1 MSNENG
7 EESPYA
13 LEVGARLR
21 SVRRQKGLSLEA
33 MEEQSEGEFRASIL
47 GAYER
52 GQRRISVRRLHR
64 LAELYGVPIEYFLPP
79 ESDHFRAAAVGNVA
93 HAPRRR
99 VALDLGQLS
108 QTPGEERNVLQ
119 RYVAMIQVERRDR
132 DGRVLCV
139 RWEDLRIIGAWFRLT
154 ADGMYDRLDQLG
166 VVTASSPSY
175 N

>member
-1 MSNENG
+1 MSNDNG

-13 LEVGARLR
+13 LAVGARLR

-52 GQRRISVRRLHR
+52 GQRRISVRRLQR
-64 LAELYGVPIEYFLPP
+64 LADLYGVPIEHFLPR
-79 ESDHFRAAAVGNVA
+79 ESGDFSAAAVGSLV

-99 VALDLGQLS
+99 VALDLGQLG
-108 QTPGEERNVLQ
+108 QTAGEERDVLQ
-119 RYVAMIQVERRDR
+119 RYVSMIRVERHGEE
-132 DGRVLCV
+132 GRVLCV

-166 VVTASSPSY
+166 VVTTSSPGFG
-175 N
+175 